1 MITVIYIMKYEK
13 YLYLRLVWR
22 VKKFDKKPKQ
32 KQLLWHTTIW
42 CFVYYY
48 YVKNI
53 SIIGQGMKYIFNK
66 NKQM

>member
-22 VKKFDKKPKQ
+22 VKTFDKKPKQ
-32 KQLLWHTTIW
+32 KETTLTYYYIML
-42 CFVYYY
+42 YYY

-53 SIIGQGMKYIFNK
+53 NIISKEMKYLFNK
-66 NKQM
+66 NKHM